1 MMNPM
6 KTIGLIGG
14 LSWESTSE
22 YYSYINRFVKEKL
35 GGLHSAKCLLHSF
48 DFQEIVELQHN
59 GDWEQATNLMI
70 NAAKTLELGGADM
83 IVICTNTMHKMV
95 PEMTNAV
102 NIPLLHIVDAV
113 AEKIKEQKMTTVGLL
128 GTKFTM
134 EQPFYKEYLGKHG
147 IEVIIPNE
155 EDRKIVH
162 DVIYQELCKG
172 EFKKDSKDR
181 YLQIINRLYN
191 QGAEGMILGCTEIP
205 LLINQEDTS
214 VPLFD
219 STLLHAK
226 AAVDFAFKE
235 NSPAA
240 GPNEQL
246 IR

>member
-1 MMNPM
+1 MNDM

-48 DFQEIVELQHN
+48 DFQEMVDLQHK
-59 GDWEQATNLMI
+59 GDWDQATNQMI
-70 NAAKTLELGGADM
+70 HAAKALENGGADM
-83 IVICTNTMHKMV
+83 IVICTNTMHKMA
-95 PEMTNAV
+95 PEVKNEV
-102 NIPLLHIVDAV
+102 KIPLLHIVDAV
-113 AEKIKEQKMTTVGLL
+113 AEKINEQSMTKVGLL

-134 EQPFYKEYLGKHG
+134 EQPFYKEYLSKHG

-162 DVIYQELCKG
+162 DVIYNELCKG
-172 EFKKDSKDR
+172 DFKEASKDK
-181 YLQIINRLYN
+181 YIQIINRLYK
-191 QGAEGMILGCTEIP
+191 QGAEGIILGCTEIP
-205 LLINQEDTS
+205 LLVNQEDTF

-226 AAVDFAFKE
+226 AAVDFAFNK
-235 NSPAA
+235 NSSIGEPS
-240 GPNEQL
+240 ETVHKM
-246 IR
+246 

>member
-1 MMNPM
+1 M

-48 DFQEIVELQHN
+48 DFQEMVDLQHK
-59 GDWEQATNLMI
+59 GDWDQATNQMI
-70 NAAKTLELGGADM
+70 HAAKTLENGGADM
-83 IVICTNTMHKMV
+83 IVICTNTMHKMA
-95 PEMTNAV
+95 PEVKNEV
-102 NIPLLHIVDAV
+102 KIPLLHIVDAV
-113 AEKIKEQKMTTVGLL
+113 AEKINEQSMTKVGLL

-134 EQPFYKEYLGKHG
+134 EQPFYKEYLSKHG

-162 DVIYQELCKG
+162 DVIYNELCKG
-172 EFKKDSKDR
+172 DFKEASKDK
-181 YLQIINRLYN
+181 YIQIINRLYK
-191 QGAEGMILGCTEIP
+191 QGAEGIILGCTEIP
-205 LLINQEDTS
+205 LLVKQEDTF

-226 AAVDFAFKE
+226 SAVDFAFK
-235 NSPAA
+235 
-240 GPNEQL
+240 
-246 IR
+246 